1 MLVNDL
7 VVLGNAVPDE
17 ISDRRKPIC
26 TAGYSPKH
34 GLMRVYPVPPSASM
48 KRWNVV
54 EVQLK
59 KNPQDTRVESW
70 KIVGSKSEW
79 DNLDSKIIH
88 RDKLN
93 RKKQIGLLE
102 ELFGK
107 FGADCVQ
114 DLNYKR
120 VSLGLIK
127 PKVLGHQ
134 FKRRK
139 NRSSTVQTTL
149 LSQDL
154 FLTIRNYEFQPR
166 IQYRCS
172 GCKSKSPH
180 DQQLLEWGIYEW
192 MRKHP
197 DNKEQ
202 AWTNMRIDDPAY
214 EKMFLVGNMAR
225 HRSSFMIVSVF
236 RHKVGD

>member
-17 ISDRRKPIC
+17 ISDHRKPVC
-26 TAGYSPKH
+26 TVGYSPKH

-54 EVQLK
+54 EVQIQR
-59 KNPQDTRVESW
+59 NPQDTRAESW

-79 DNLDSKIIH
+79 DNLDSKIIQ
-88 RDKLN
+88 RDQLN
-93 RKKQIGLLE
+93 RKKQIDLLT
-102 ELFGK
+102 ELFEK
-107 FGADCVQ
+107 FGVDCVQ
-114 DLNYKR
+114 DLNDKR
-120 VSLGLIK
+120 ISLGLIK
-127 PKVLGHQ
+127 PKVLGYQ
-134 FKRRK
+134 FKKRK
-139 NRSSTVQTTL
+139 NHQSTVQTTL
-149 LSQDL
+149 LSEDL

-172 GCKSKSPH
+172 GCKSKTTH
-180 DQQLLEWGIYEW
+180 DQQLLEWGVYEW
-192 MRKHP
+192 MRKNP
-197 DNKEQ
+197 NKMEQ
-202 AWTNMRIDDPAY
+202 VWENMSFTKPTY

-225 HRSSFMIVSVF
+225 RRSSFMIVSVF